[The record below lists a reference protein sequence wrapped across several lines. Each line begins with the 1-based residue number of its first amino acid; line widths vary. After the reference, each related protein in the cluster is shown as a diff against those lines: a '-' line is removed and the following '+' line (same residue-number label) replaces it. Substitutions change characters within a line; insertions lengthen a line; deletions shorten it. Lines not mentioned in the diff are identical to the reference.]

1 MVLAGLGI
9 SAAAL
14 AIAPMLMPDGYNWM
28 SGTISESAAQGV
40 DGAWVARLGFVLF
53 GLSVLALVPLKTRA
67 WGTIAAGFHA
77 AFGAFMVAVA
87 AFSHANPF
95 GGPSDATEDLL
106 HSIAASGMGFAFALG
121 IVARQVHQRRAR
133 VFDVVAVVAA
143 MKQGQAYIESNPVES
158 RRILQEY
165 TKLPEAVASTVPLP
179 TYNFDIRAGDLDI
192 WVKVLKDIGEF
203 NGQVDTRKL
212 VLPAGK

>member
-1 MVLAGLGI
+1 MNWRHWMVLAGPAA

-14 AIAPMLMPDGYNWM
+14 AIAPMLMPDGYSWI

-40 DGAWVARLGFVLF
+40 DGAWMARLGLVLF
-53 GLSVLALVPLKTRA
+53 GLSVLALVPLKVGS
-67 WGTIAAGFHA
+67 WGRVAAGFHA

-121 IVARQVHQRRAR
+121 AIARQLHQRRAR
-133 VFDVVAVVAA
+133 LFDVVAVVASIVIPLS
-143 MKQGQAYIESNPVES
+143 M
-158 RRILQEY
+158 L
-165 TKLPEAVASTVPLP
+165 LWPEADGAVQRLMFATSYLWYGAEVLASR
-179 TYNFDIRAGDLDI
+179 NAR
-192 WVKVLKDIGEF
+192 
-203 NGQVDTRKL
+203 
-212 VLPAGK
+212 